1 MNTTTKKISIVIPV
15 FEAEEIVS
23 PLVKKINDS
32 VDLSNNENELILVD
46 DGSYDNSWKMI
57 EKESKKGSDILGIKL
72 SRNFGQHYAI
82 LAGLN
87 QARGEII
94 IVMDCDLQHDPT
106 YIKDLIYEFDKGYDI
121 VFSVMENKKF
131 NFFKNFTS
139 FLFYK
144 IYNFLLDDKN
154 LKVSTSTG
162 DFTIFSRKVLDEY
175 LKLDDY
181 KRHHVMVLKW
191 LGFKTSEIK
200 IEHKMRKS
208 GRSTYTL
215 QKLFSLA
222 FDTIIFN
229 SNKVLNY
236 FIGTGLLISGLAFL
250 GILYIMINSIFF
262 NYVQGWPSLFVIILF
277 STGLIILSIGVL
289 GLYIGKTFDQTKN
302 RPKYI
307 VEKSTIE

>member
-32 VDLSNNENELILVD
+32 VDISNNENELILVD
-46 DGSYDNSWKMI
+46 DGSCDNSWKII
-57 EKESKKGSDILGIKL
+57 EKESKKGLDILGIKL

-236 FIGTGLLISGLAFL
+236 FIGTGLLISGLSFL
-250 GILYIMINSIFF
+250 AILFIIINSIFF
-262 NYVQGWPSLFVIILF
+262 NYIQGWPSLFVIILF

-289 GLYIGKTFDQTKN
+289 GLYIGKTFEQTKN

-307 VEKSTIE
+307 VEKSTKD